1 LRELVTNVVLIFL
14 YSQGKM
20 RGAGDSFG
28 DELEERAR
36 KRLELEEVRQKRVA
50 VELQLG
56 ARRKDAEAAQ
66 RRLAELSSGT
76 LARAASAEEQ
86 SEQSDGEEAVLDA
99 AQDPA
104 QRHML
109 INERIAQRRLQREKQ
124 SQMVAK
130 KGFEL
135 QREQEELQKLK
146 ASVAAETAKE
156 QAEAVEAAREVEAA
170 LDIKPLPA
178 PVEPGAAQQSGRLD
192 AGGGGEAEQHAG
204 LELRRDS
211 LQLQVLAPED
221 VALTV
226 AKAVP
231 RQESSIDMYNNDV
244 GKRFMKQTGAL
255 KAGTLY
261 FAS

>member
-1 LRELVTNVVLIFL
+1 MRELVTNVVLIL
-14 YSQGKM
+14 LEPAAALLGCSQGKM

-50 VELQLG
+50 LELQLG

-76 LARAASAEEQ
+76 LARAPSAEEQ
-86 SEQSDGEEAVLDA
+86 SEQSDGEEDAIDA

-130 KGFEL
+130 KLDALNARRFEL

-156 QAEAVEAAREVEAA
+156 QAEAVAAAREVEAA

-192 AGGGGEAEQHAG
+192 AGDGGEAEQHAVWRCAATAFSCRCWRQRMSPS
-204 LELRRDS
+204 LLPRPSLSRR
-211 LQLQVLAPED
+211 
-221 VALTV
+221 
-226 AKAVP
+226 
-231 RQESSIDMYNNDV
+231 
-244 GKRFMKQTGAL
+244 G
-255 KAGTLY
+255 
-261 FAS
+261 

>member
-1 LRELVTNVVLIFL
+1 
-14 YSQGKM
+14 M

-50 VELQLG
+50 LELQLG

-76 LARAASAEEQ
+76 LARAQSAEEQ

-130 KGFEL
+130 KLDALNARRFEL

-156 QAEAVEAAREVEAA
+156 QAEAVAAAREVEAA

-192 AGGGGEAEQHAG
+192 AGGGGEARGRTA
-204 LELRRDS
+204 RR
-211 LQLQVLAPED
+211 
-221 VALTV
+221 
-226 AKAVP
+226 
-231 RQESSIDMYNNDV
+231 
-244 GKRFMKQTGAL
+244 RF
-255 KAGTLY
+255 
-261 FAS
+261 

>member
-1 LRELVTNVVLIFL
+1 LRELVTNVVLIFLEPAAALL

-50 VELQLG
+50 LELQLG

-76 LARAASAEEQ
+76 APSAEEQ
-86 SEQSDGEEAVLDA
+86 SEQSDGEEAALDA

-109 INERIAQRRLQREKQ
+109 INERIAQRRLQRKKQ

-130 KGFEL
+130 KL
-135 QREQEELQKLK
+135 DALN
-146 ASVAAETAKE
+146 
-156 QAEAVEAAREVEAA
+156 ARRFVSW
-170 LDIKPLPA
+170 KPL
-178 PVEPGAAQQSGRLD
+178 
-192 AGGGGEAEQHAG
+192 
-204 LELRRDS
+204 
-211 LQLQVLAPED
+211 
-221 VALTV
+221 
-226 AKAVP
+226 
-231 RQESSIDMYNNDV
+231 
-244 GKRFMKQTGAL
+244 F
-255 KAGTLY
+255 
-261 FAS
+261 

>member
-1 LRELVTNVVLIFL
+1 MTNVVLIL
-14 YSQGKM
+14 LEPAAALLGCSQGKM

-56 ARRKDAEAAQ
+56 ARCKDAEAAQ

-86 SEQSDGEEAVLDA
+86 SEQSDGEEAALDA

-130 KGFEL
+130 K
-135 QREQEELQKLK
+135 
-146 ASVAAETAKE
+146 
-156 QAEAVEAAREVEAA
+156 
-170 LDIKPLPA
+170 
-178 PVEPGAAQQSGRLD
+178 LD
-192 AGGGGEAEQHAG
+192 ALNARA
-204 LELRRDS
+204 
-211 LQLQVLAPED
+211 
-221 VALTV
+221 
-226 AKAVP
+226 
-231 RQESSIDMYNNDV
+231 SSCS
-244 GKRFMKQTGAL
+244 GSKKSS
-255 KAGTLY
+255 K
-261 FAS
+261 S